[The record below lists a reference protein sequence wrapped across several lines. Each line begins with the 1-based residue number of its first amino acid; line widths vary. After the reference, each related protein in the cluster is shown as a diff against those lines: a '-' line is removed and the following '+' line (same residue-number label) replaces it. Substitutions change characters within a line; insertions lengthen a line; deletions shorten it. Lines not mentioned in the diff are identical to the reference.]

1 VRSAALSLLL
11 LLAGCA
17 TTQHLDRDAA
27 AIDEQIAINFR
38 EQPDDPETL
47 AQLAPGKVVR
57 EGRILT
63 IRTGAR
69 TFRFVD
75 QGYCEG
81 FASCERSRVDRLF
94 HGRFLGI
101 SQFTGEY
108 PDSYFIINLERGGRL
123 FDTGERPVPAPVAP
137 LAAVADA
144 GEANTPVLGG
154 LAVVDLQARR
164 VLLHRPEHY
173 IDARIERW
181 EGDRCVRASYRP
193 DSGSE
198 ARRTIWMAEFEGTWR
213 VLNYA
218 GC

>member
-1 VRSAALSLLL
+1 MRSAGLSLLL
-11 LLAGCA
+11 LIGACA
-17 TTQHLDRDAA
+17 APPHPYRDAG
-27 AIDEQIAINFR
+27 AIDAQIAVNVR
-38 EQPDDPETL
+38 EWPDDAETL
-47 AQLAPGKVVR
+47 AQLPPGKVVR
-57 EGRILT
+57 DGRVLT
-63 IRTGAR
+63 VRTGAR

-108 PDSYFIINLERGGRL
+108 PDSYFIIDLEQGRRL
-123 FDTGERPVPAPVAP
+123 FDTGERPVPAPSAP
-137 LAAVADA
+137 LAAVADS
-144 GEANTPVLGG
+144 GEANQPVLGG
-154 LAVVDLQARR
+154 LAVVDLKAGR

-173 IDARIERW
+173 LDAQIDGW

-193 DSGSE
+193 DGDSQS
-198 ARRTIWMAEFEGTWR
+198 RRAIWMTEFEGRWV
-213 VLNYA
+213 VLRHK

>member
-1 VRSAALSLLL
+1 MRSVALSLLL
-11 LLAGCA
+11 LLVAC
-17 TTQHLDRDAA
+17 TTPQPPFPDAS

-38 EQPDDPETL
+38 EQPDDPVTM
-47 AQLAPGKVVR
+47 AQLTPDKVAR
-57 EGRILT
+57 AGRTLT

-81 FASCERSRVDRLF
+81 FASCERNRVDRLF

-108 PDSYFIINLERGGRL
+108 PDSYFIIDLKRGRRM
-123 FDTGERPVPAPVAP
+123 FDTGERPVPAPSAP
-137 LAAVADA
+137 LAAIADS
-144 GEANTPVLGG
+144 GEVNQPVLGG
-154 LAVVDLQARR
+154 LAVVDLEAGR

-173 IDARIERW
+173 RDARIDQW
-181 EGDRCVRASYRP
+181 EGDRCVRASYLE
-193 DSGSE
+193 SGSE

-213 VLNYA
+213 VFDTI

>member
-1 VRSAALSLLL
+1 VRSAGLSLLL
-11 LLAGCA
+11 LLGACS
-17 TTQHLDRDAA
+17 TPQHPFRELA
-27 AIDEQIAINFR
+27 AIEEQIAINSR
-38 EQPDDPETL
+38 EQPDDAHTM
-47 AQLAPGKVVR
+47 AQLRPGQVVR
-57 EGRILT
+57 EGRTLT

-108 PDSYFIINLERGGRL
+108 PDSYFIIDLARGRRL
-123 FDTGERPVPAPVAP
+123 FDTGERPVPAPSGP
-137 LAAVADA
+137 LAAVADS
-144 GEANTPVLGG
+144 GEANQPVLGG
-154 LAVVDLQARR
+154 FAVVDLKEGR

-173 IDARIERW
+173 PDARIDRW
-181 EGDRCVRASYRP
+181 EGERCVRASYRP
-193 DSGSE
+193 DIGSE
-198 ARRTIWMAEFEGTWR
+198 ARRTIWFTEFEGRWL
-213 VLNYA
+213 VLNHA